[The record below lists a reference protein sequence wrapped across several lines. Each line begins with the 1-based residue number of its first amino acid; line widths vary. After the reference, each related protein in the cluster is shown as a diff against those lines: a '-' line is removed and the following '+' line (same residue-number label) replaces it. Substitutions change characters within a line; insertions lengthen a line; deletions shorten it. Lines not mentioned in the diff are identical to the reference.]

1 MSLLQR
7 GRVKEGIGGEGLW
20 IECPFCGEISYLKEV
35 ERRLWV
41 CPDCDYHHPVT
52 VMQRVEWISDEGTF
66 EELFTEVHSSDPLKF
81 KDERRYLD
89 RLREAGKRSPHGEA
103 VICGSAQLRGR
114 PIILCIQDFSF
125 LGGSM
130 GFAVGEKVAKAA
142 ELSVETRC
150 PLIIFA
156 ASGGARMQEGLLS
169 LMQMAK
175 TTVALAR
182 LKEKGIPFIT
192 VLTDPTTGGVAASFA
207 MQGDVILAEPRV
219 RIGFAG
225 RRVIEQTIGEKLPEN
240 FQRAE
245 YLLEHGLID
254 MIVHRRD
261 MRETIGRL
269 LGLIMDPIPSGG
281 ETRVDE

>member
-1 MSLLQR
+1 
-7 GRVKEGIGGEGLW
+7 
-20 IECPFCGEISYLKEV
+20 
-35 ERRLWV
+35 
-41 CPDCDYHHPVT
+41 VT
-52 VMQRVEWISDEGTF
+52 VTQRLEWIIDAGTF

-81 KDERRYLD
+81 KDEKRYSD
-89 RLREAGKRSPHGEA
+89 RLREASKRSPHGEA
-103 VICGSAQLRGR
+103 MVCGKAQLMGR
-114 PIILCIQDFSF
+114 SIILGIQDFSF
-125 LGGSM
+125 MGGSM

-142 ELSVETRC
+142 DLSLENSC
-150 PLIIFA
+150 PLIVFA

-182 LKEKGIPFIT
+182 LKETGIPFLTI
-192 VLTDPTTGGVAASFA
+192 LTDPTTGGVAASFA

-225 RRVIEQTIGEKLPEN
+225 PRVIEQTIGEKLPEN

-269 LGLIMDPIPSGG
+269 LGLMMDPIPIGG
-281 ETRVDE
+281 EKRVEE